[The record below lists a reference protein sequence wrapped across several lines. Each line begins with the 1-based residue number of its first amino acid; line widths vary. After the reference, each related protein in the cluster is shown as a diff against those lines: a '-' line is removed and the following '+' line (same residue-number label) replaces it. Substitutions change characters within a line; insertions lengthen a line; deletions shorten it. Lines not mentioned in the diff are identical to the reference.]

1 MNRLNFRKIAP
12 YLGIFA
18 AFVLLSYAYTPEL
31 LSGKIVNQSDIS
43 SWQGMAQ
50 EIVSYNQSH
59 PNDRALWTNSMFGGM
74 PATQISVV
82 YKILHNTFTTSSL
95 PESVRQVICL

>member
-59 PNDRALWTNSMFGGM
+59 PNDRALDQLYVWGYAGNANLCG
-74 PATQISVV
+74 
-82 YKILHNTFTTSSL
+82 L
-95 PESVRQVICL
+95 